1 MSSLVNI
8 AKLPPSAYEEI
19 VRLALAEDLGR
30 AGDLTG
36 GAVIALGTRC
46 TARIVARQEGRAAGL
61 PLAEYVF
68 HALDPGLEVRPQ
80 LEDGQDFRS
89 GEILLEVSGCG
100 RPILAAERT
109 ALNFLGR
116 LTGIATL
123 TREFARR
130 VAGTGARI
138 VDTRKTTPGL
148 RALEKYAVRCGGGWN
163 HRFALDDGILIKDNH
178 IVLAGGVKEAVRRAR
193 LRTGHM
199 LRLEVEVD
207 TLEQLEEA
215 LEAGVDAVLLDNMDV
230 ETLGRAVEMARG
242 RALTEASG
250 GITLDT
256 VRAVAQTGVDLIS
269 VGALT
274 HSAPAADLT
283 LEVTV

>member
-1 MSSLVNI
+1 MSSLVTV
-8 AKLPPSAYEEI
+8 AKLPPSAYEDM
-19 VRLALAEDLGR
+19 VRLALSEDLGR

-46 TARIVARQEGRAAGL
+46 TGRIVARKEGRLAGIL
-61 PLAEYVF
+61 LAQYVF
-68 HALDPGLEVRPQ
+68 EALDPELGIQ
-80 LEDGQDFRS
+80 TMLEDGQDFRA
-89 GEILLEVSGCG
+89 GDTILEVRGCG

-109 ALNFLGR
+109 ALNFLGH
-116 LTGIATL
+116 LSGVATL

-138 VDTRKTTPGL
+138 VDTRKTLPGL

-178 IVLAGGVKEAVRRAR
+178 IALAGGVAEAIRRAR

-199 LRLEVEVD
+199 VRMEVEVD

-215 LEAGVDAVLLDNMDV
+215 LESGVDAVLLDNMDL
-230 ETLGRAVEMARG
+230 ETLRRAVEIVDG
-242 RALTEASG
+242 RATTEASG
-250 GITLDT
+250 GITLEN
-256 VRAVAQTGVDLIS
+256 VRSIAQTGVDLIS

-274 HSAPAADLT
+274 HSAPAVDLS
-283 LEVTV
+283 LEIG

>member
-8 AKLPPSAYEEI
+8 AKLPPSAYEDI

-36 GAVIALGTRC
+36 GAVISLGTRC
-46 TARIVARQEGRAAGL
+46 TARIVARQDGRLAGV
-61 PLAEYVF
+61 PLAEYIF
-68 HALDPGLEVRPQ
+68 RALDPELEISAP
-80 LEDGQDFRS
+80 LEDGRDFRM
-89 GEILLEVSGCG
+89 GDTILEARGCG

-109 ALNFLGR
+109 VLNFLGH
-116 LTGIATL
+116 LSGIATL
-123 TREFARR
+123 TRELARR

-178 IVLAGGVKEAVRRAR
+178 IVLAGGVKEAIRRAR
-193 LRTGHM
+193 LRAGHM
-199 LRLEVEVD
+199 LRVEVEVD

-215 LEAGVDAVLLDNMDV
+215 LEAGVDAVLLDNMDTG
-230 ETLGRAVEMARG
+230 TLRRAVEITAG
-242 RALTEASG
+242 RATTEASG
-250 GITLDT
+250 GITPAT
-256 VRAVAQTGVDLIS
+256 VREVATTGVDLIS

-274 HSAPAADLT
+274 HSAPAADFS
-283 LEVTV
+283 LEVER

>member
-1 MSSLVNI
+1 MSSLVTV

-36 GAVIALGTRC
+36 GAVITPGTRC
-46 TARIVARQEGRAAGL
+46 TARVVARQDGRLAGV
-61 PLAEYVF
+61 PLARYVF
-68 HALDPGLEVRPQ
+68 HALDSELKIETI
-80 LEDGQDFRS
+80 LEDGQDFRT
-89 GEILLEVSGCG
+89 GDTILEVRGCG

-109 ALNFLGR
+109 ALNFLGH
-116 LTGIATL
+116 LSGIATL

-138 VDTRKTTPGL
+138 VDTRKTLPGL

-178 IVLAGGVKEAVRRAR
+178 IALAGGVAEAVRRAR
-193 LRTGHM
+193 LKAGHM
-199 LRLEVEVD
+199 VRIEVEVD
-207 TLEQLEEA
+207 TLKQLEEA
-215 LEAGVDAVLLDNMDV
+215 LGAGVDAVLLDNMDL
-230 ETLGRAVEMARG
+230 ETLRKAVEMAGG
-242 RALTEASG
+242 RVTTEASG
-250 GITLDT
+250 GVTLER
-256 VRAVAQTGVDLIS
+256 VREIAGTGVDLVS

-274 HSAPAADLT
+274 HSAPAADLS
-283 LEVTV
+283 LEID

>member
-1 MSSLVNI
+1 MPSLVNI
-8 AKLPPSAYEEI
+8 AKLPPSAYEDI
-19 VRLALAEDLGR
+19 VRLALSEDLGR

-46 TARIVARQEGRAAGL
+46 TGRIVARKDGRLAGA
-61 PLAEYVF
+61 PLAQYVF
-68 HALDPGLEVRPQ
+68 HALDPELEIQ
-80 LEDGQDFRS
+80 TMLEDGQDFRT
-89 GEILLEVSGCG
+89 GDTILEVRGCG

-109 ALNFLGR
+109 ALNFLGH
-116 LTGIATL
+116 LSGIATL

-138 VDTRKTTPGL
+138 VDTRKTLPGL

-178 IVLAGGVKEAVRRAR
+178 IALAGGVAEAIRRAR
-193 LRTGHM
+193 LRAGHM
-199 LRLEVEVD
+199 VRMEVEVD

-215 LEAGVDAVLLDNMDV
+215 LESGVDAVLLDNMDL
-230 ETLGRAVEMARG
+230 ETLRRAVEIVGG
-242 RALTEASG
+242 RATTEASG
-250 GITLDT
+250 GITLEN
-256 VRAVAQTGVDLIS
+256 VRSIAQTGVDLIS

-274 HSAPAADLT
+274 HSAPAVDLS
-283 LEVTV
+283 LEVE

>member
-1 MSSLVNI
+1 MSSLVTV

-46 TARIVARQEGRAAGL
+46 TAHVVARQDGRLAGV
-61 PLAEYVF
+61 PLAQYVF
-68 HALDPGLEVRPQ
+68 RALDPGLETLPI
-80 LEDGQDFRS
+80 LEDGQDFRA
-89 GEILLEVSGCG
+89 GDTILEIRGCG

-109 ALNFLGR
+109 ALNFLGH
-116 LTGIATL
+116 LSGIATL

-130 VAGTGARI
+130 VAGTGVRI
-138 VDTRKTTPGL
+138 VDTRKTLPGL

-178 IVLAGGVKEAVRRAR
+178 ITLAGGVAEAIRRAR
-193 LRTGHM
+193 LRAGHM
-199 LRLEVEVD
+199 VRLEVEVD

-215 LEAGVDAVLLDNMDV
+215 LEAGVDAVLLDNMDL
-230 ETLGRAVEMARG
+230 ETLRKAVEIVDGRAT
-242 RALTEASG
+242 TEASG
-250 GITLDT
+250 GVVLER
-256 VRAVAQTGVDLIS
+256 VREIAGTGVDLIS
-269 VGALT
+269 VGTLT
-274 HSAPAADLT
+274 HSAPAVDLS
-283 LEVTV
+283 LEIG